1 MPAGDQGGTRGLAR
15 GPRSGPPSAITSGRA
30 VAIKRLR
37 GETVADSD
45 DKKVAGTAVRLP
57 LLILLALLLM
67 LAIGILIYK
76 TSVA

>member
-1 MPAGDQGGTRGLAR
+1 MLRK
-15 GPRSGPPSAITSGRA
+15 S
-30 VAIKRLR
+30 LR

-67 LAIGILIYK
+67 LGIGILVYK